1 MSVETTN
8 KYLRAN
14 DAYNEMFDALEALNV
29 EDELKMPLNAAL
41 VTISNILDYWKENND
56 VHTKPRTSSEA
67 EENKKS
73 GCDKSKSDKKD
84 FGGFSLVE

>member
-56 VHTKPRTSSEA
+56 VHTKPRASAESEDTNTSSKA
-67 EENKKS
+67 NS
-73 GCDKSKSDKKD
+73 GKRD

>member
-56 VHTKPRTSSEA
+56 VHTKPRASAESEDTNASSKA
-67 EENKKS
+67 NS
-73 GCDKSKSDKKD
+73 GKKD

>member
-29 EDELKMPLNAAL
+29 EKELQMPLNAAL

-56 VHTKPRTSSEA
+56 VHTKPRAYAEA
-67 EENKKS
+67 EDNNTASKANS
-73 GCDKSKSDKKD
+73 GKKD

>member
-29 EDELKMPLNAAL
+29 EKELQMPLNAAL

-56 VHTKPRTSSEA
+56 VHTKPRASADA
-67 EENKKS
+67 EDTNTVSKANS
-73 GCDKSKSDKKD
+73 GKKD

>member
-29 EDELKMPLNAAL
+29 EKELQMPLNAAL

-56 VHTKPRTSSEA
+56 VHTKPRASAEAEDTNTSSKA
-67 EENKKS
+67 NS
-73 GCDKSKSDKKD
+73 GKKD

>member
-29 EDELKMPLNAAL
+29 EKELQMPLNAAL

-56 VHTKPRTSSEA
+56 VHTKPRASAGENAPDTPA
-67 EENKKS
+67 KNKKS
-73 GCDKSKSDKKD
+73 GKKD

>member
-56 VHTKPRTSSEA
+56 VHTKPRASAEA
-67 EENKKS
+67 EDTNTGSKANS
-73 GCDKSKSDKKD
+73 GKKD

>member
-29 EDELKMPLNAAL
+29 EKELQMPLNAAL

-56 VHTKPRTSSEA
+56 VHTKPRASADA
-67 EENKKS
+67 EDTNAASKTNS
-73 GCDKSKSDKKD
+73 GKKD

>member
-29 EDELKMPLNAAL
+29 EKELQMPLNAAL

-56 VHTKPRTSSEA
+56 VHTKPRASAEA
-67 EENKKS
+67 KDTNAASKTNS
-73 GCDKSKSDKKD
+73 GKKD

>member
-29 EDELKMPLNAAL
+29 EKELQMPLNAAL

-56 VHTKPRTSSEA
+56 VHTKPRASAEA
-67 EENKKS
+67 EDKNAASKANS
-73 GCDKSKSDKKD
+73 GKKD

>member
-29 EDELKMPLNAAL
+29 EKELQMPLNAAL

-56 VHTKPRTSSEA
+56 VHTKPRASAEA
-67 EENKKS
+67 EDTNAGSKANS
-73 GCDKSKSDKKD
+73 GKKD

>member
-14 DAYNEMFDALEALNV
+14 DAYNELFDAMEALNI
-29 EDELKMPLNAAL
+29 EAQLQPHLNAAL

-56 VHTKPRTSSEA
+56 VHTKPR
-67 EENKKS
+67 ENKTGISPEKTDGNS
-73 GCDKSKSDKKD
+73 SY
-84 FGGFSLVE
+84 GFSLVQ